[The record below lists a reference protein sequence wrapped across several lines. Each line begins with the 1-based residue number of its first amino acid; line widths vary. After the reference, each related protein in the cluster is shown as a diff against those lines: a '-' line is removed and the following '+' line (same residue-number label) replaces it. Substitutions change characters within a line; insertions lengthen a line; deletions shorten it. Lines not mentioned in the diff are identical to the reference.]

1 MQPVTN
7 LDRTRS
13 LTAETRDETAELLTK
28 AIHLGLD
35 FKLQGEVFLER
46 ISSVQARDR
55 LISSL
60 PDDPGTVEEALSEF
74 AETML
79 PLCKNEA
86 SPQFL
91 GFGDTGDDVGALAGG
106 ILALL
111 TQQNL
116 INQSFDSPSATFVET
131 TALRWLRE
139 LIGFT
144 NPPVEGLRTVFDV
157 GGVITHGGTMSNSLA
172 MMLAREHKVPGTME
186 TGVTDPGRFSIV
198 VPRDIG
204 HYSVK
209 SALKWIGLGYQVVEV
224 DTDGFRYD
232 LKALERTLRLH
243 EGRIMSVVAYA
254 GDSRTQ
260 TVDDLRGVRDVVRG
274 ADKHIWLHADA
285 CWGLMCSF
293 SDRLR
298 SKIAGIEDY
307 DSVTVD
313 PHKVMAIPHSLGALL
328 VRDPASLKAI
338 SSHSGLIM
346 GDDFDFGQVTPF
358 IGTKAWLSLK
368 LWMMMRTHG
377 RSGLAR
383 LAEDRVEKALR
394 FADLVDSHDRLIRL
408 HEVDMM
414 AVTFMYVPADV
425 DVAAPDIE
433 RINEAN
439 LRIHEHVLA
448 EGRWHLHHFGLP
460 DDGGV
465 LKYGA
470 TLYPLRF
477 MAANPRI
484 EDHHMT
490 GVLDHVLEL
499 GARFDEGSL

>member
-1 MQPVTN
+1 MQPVTTP
-7 LDRTRS
+7 DRTYS
-13 LTAETRDETAELLTK
+13 LTAESRDEAAELLTK
-28 AIHLGLD
+28 ALHLGLD
-35 FKLQGEVFLER
+35 FKLQADVFLER
-46 ISSVQARDR
+46 IPTVHARDR
-55 LISSL
+55 LISDLSNE
-60 PDDPGTVEEALSEF
+60 PGTVEEALAEF
-74 AETML
+74 TESML

-106 ILALL
+106 VLALL

-144 NPPVEGLRTVFDV
+144 NPPVEELRTVFDV

-186 TGVTDPGRFSIV
+186 TGVSDPGRFSIV

-232 LKALERTLRLH
+232 LRALERTLRQH
-243 EGRIMSVVAYA
+243 KGRIMSVVAYA

-260 TVDDLRGVRDVVRG
+260 TVDDLRGVRDVVRA
-274 ADKHIWLHADA
+274 ADERIWLHADA

-313 PHKVMAIPHSLGALL
+313 PHKVMSVPHSLGAIL

-408 HEVDMM
+408 HKVDMM

-439 LRIHEHVLA
+439 LRIHERMLA

-460 DDGGV
+460 DDDGV
-465 LKYGA
+465 LKHGA

-499 GARFDEGSL
+499 GARFDEGAL

>member
-1 MQPVTN
+1 MQPVTTT
-7 LDRTRS
+7 DHTRS
-13 LTAETRDETAELLTK
+13 LTAESRNETVELLTK
-28 AIHLGLD
+28 ALQLGID
-35 FKLQGEVFLER
+35 FKLQSDVFLER
-46 ISSVQARDR
+46 IPSVQARDR
-55 LISSL
+55 LISAL
-60 PDDPGTVEEALSEF
+60 PVHPGKVEDALVEF
-74 AETML
+74 AESML

-91 GFGDTGDDVGALAGG
+91 GFGDTGDDVGALVGG
-106 ILALL
+106 VLALL

-116 INQSFDSPSATFVET
+116 INQSFDSPSATFVEI

-139 LIGFT
+139 LIGFA
-144 NPPVEGLRTVFDV
+144 NPPVEDLTTVFDV
-157 GGVITHGGTMSNSLA
+157 GGIITHGGTMSNSLA
-172 MMLAREHKVPGTME
+172 MMLAREHKMPGTME
-186 TGVTDPGRFSIV
+186 TGVHDPGQFSIV
-198 VPRDIG
+198 VPRDLG

-209 SALKWIGLGYQVVEV
+209 SALKWIGLGHQVIEV

-232 LKALERTLRLH
+232 LRALERALREH

-260 TVDDLRGVRDVVRG
+260 TVDDLRGVRDVVRT
-274 ADKHIWLHADA
+274 ADERIWLHADA

-298 SKIAGIEDY
+298 GKLAGIEDY

-368 LWMMMRTHG
+368 LWMMMRTRG
-377 RSGLAR
+377 RSGLAE
-383 LAEDRVEKALR
+383 LAESRVEKALR
-394 FADLVDSHDRLIRL
+394 FAELVDSHERLIRL
-408 HEVDMM
+408 HKVDMT

-439 LRIHEHVLA
+439 LRIHERMLA
-448 EGRWHLHHFGLP
+448 DGRWHLHHFGLP
-460 DDGGV
+460 DDDGI
-465 LKYGA
+465 LKYGV
-470 TLYPLRF
+470 TLYPMRF
-477 MAANPRI
+477 MAVNPHI
-484 EDHHMT
+484 EEHHMT
-490 GVLDHVLEL
+490 AVLDYILRL
-499 GARFDEGSL
+499 GAAFDEGSL

>member
-1 MQPVTN
+1 MPPGTTTDQ
-7 LDRTRS
+7 TRPFAAQS
-13 LTAETRDETAELLTK
+13 RDETAELLTK
-28 AIHLGLD
+28 AVNLGLD
-35 FKLQGEVFLER
+35 FKLQPEVFLER
-46 ISSVQARDR
+46 IPSVEARDR
-55 LISSL
+55 LISSF
-60 PDDPGTVEEALSEF
+60 PVNPGTVEDALAEF

-91 GFGDTGDDVGALAGG
+91 GFGDTGDDVGALTGG
-106 ILALL
+106 VLALL

-116 INQSFDSPSATFVET
+116 INQSFDSPSATFIEA

-139 LIGFT
+139 LIGYT
-144 NPPVEGLRTVFDV
+144 NPQVEDLKTVLDF

-186 TGVTDPGRFSIV
+186 TGVRDPGRFSIV

-209 SALKWIGLGYQVVEV
+209 SALKWIGLGYQVIEV
-224 DTDGFRYD
+224 DTEGFRYD
-232 LKALERTLRLH
+232 LKALERALREH

-260 TVDDLRGVRDVVRG
+260 TVDDLRGVRDVVRA
-274 ADKHIWLHADA
+274 ADERIWLHADA

-298 SKIAGIEDY
+298 GKIAGIEDY

-313 PHKVMAIPHSLGALL
+313 PHKVMAVPHSLGALL

-377 RSGLAR
+377 RSGLAK
-383 LAEDRVEKALR
+383 LAEDRVDKALR

-408 HEVDMM
+408 HTVDMM
-414 AVTFMYVPADV
+414 AVTFMYIPADV
-425 DVAAPDIE
+425 DVTAPDIE

-439 LRIHEHVLA
+439 LRIHERMLA
-448 EGRWHLHHFGLP
+448 DGTWHLHHFGLP
-460 DDGGV
+460 DDDGV
-465 LKYGA
+465 LKYGV

-484 EDHHMT
+484 EERHMT
-490 GVLDHVLEL
+490 GVLDYILEL
-499 GARFDEGSL
+499 GATFDEDSL